1 MKNSFTLIFLLF
13 SVSLGFT
20 QVVESPLSTNPQLTL
35 QYENGKLQNSFAQ
48 KSNTTLDLPFIDDFS
63 KNHLPGASVVLWED
77 NFVFI
82 NATYP
87 IVPPTIGVATFDGLD
102 FNGYP
107 YDFENPTSYGEA
119 DVLTSCT
126 INLSE
131 DADGNPYSPSDSIYL
146 SFYYQPQGLGDSPEP
161 QDSLVLEFY
170 VAETDSWIHQWSTP
184 GEGQTSFRLV
194 YIPIVDDIYFSPDF
208 KFRFRNYATLSGN
221 LDHWHIDVV
230 WLDKNRSTSQVGFPD
245 VGFQY
250 PVNQLL
256 ADYTSIPYSH
266 YRQNAQSNM
275 IAQVPAQLVN
285 NNPNAIN
292 LSNVKMLNYTGDVL
306 VNETPYPGNIEN
318 FPAQSSN
325 VYPIP
330 VYNGSADYYFD
341 DNINE
346 AFVSFNNQ
354 FMLSSGTFD
363 LIEDN
368 DTISYT
374 QQFENYY
381 AYDDGSAEAGI
392 GLNVNGGRM
401 ITKFETL
408 YSDSIFAFKIY
419 FNPITELP
427 IYPFFMVVYESD
439 NGIPGQLIHLDQSYK
454 EVQYV
459 QEGPNIFAYYFL
471 DSAVYVNDE
480 FFIGVAQT
488 SETSLNI
495 GFDKNIDTHQ
505 DIYYNIGNSWVQLG
519 DSYLGT
525 IMMHPVFQSA
535 MDSIILGL
543 EEPEMITSA
552 VYPNPSND
560 EFFVETDYSEW
571 LDIDIIGL
579 DGRVYFS
586 DQFSRRIRIDSKD
599 LSNGMYII
607 RMQSPN
613 GSVHTQKL
621 MVQHQ

>member
-230 WLDKNRSTSQVGFPD
+230 WLDKNRSTSQVGFSD
-245 VGFQY
+245 VGFQFE
-250 PVNQLL
+250 Q
-256 ADYTSIPYSH
+256 
-266 YRQNAQSNM
+266 
-275 IAQVPAQLVN
+275 
-285 NNPNAIN
+285 
-292 LSNVKMLNYTGDVL
+292 TG
-306 VNETPYPGNIEN
+306 
-318 FPAQSSN
+318 F
-325 VYPIP
+325 
-330 VYNGSADYYFD
+330 
-341 DNINE
+341 
-346 AFVSFNNQ
+346 
-354 FMLSSGTFD
+354 
-363 LIEDN
+363 
-368 DTISYT
+368 
-374 QQFENYY
+374 
-381 AYDDGSAEAGI
+381 
-392 GLNVNGGRM
+392 
-401 ITKFETL
+401 
-408 YSDSIFAFKIY
+408 
-419 FNPITELP
+419 
-427 IYPFFMVVYESD
+427 
-439 NGIPGQLIHLDQSYK
+439 
-454 EVQYV
+454 
-459 QEGPNIFAYYFL
+459 
-471 DSAVYVNDE
+471 
-480 FFIGVAQT
+480 
-488 SETSLNI
+488 
-495 GFDKNIDTHQ
+495 
-505 DIYYNIGNSWVQLG
+505 
-519 DSYLGT
+519 
-525 IMMHPVFQSA
+525 
-535 MDSIILGL
+535 
-543 EEPEMITSA
+543 
-552 VYPNPSND
+552 
-560 EFFVETDYSEW
+560 
-571 LDIDIIGL
+571 
-579 DGRVYFS
+579 
-586 DQFSRRIRIDSKD
+586 
-599 LSNGMYII
+599 
-607 RMQSPN
+607 
-613 GSVHTQKL
+613 
-621 MVQHQ
+621 